1 MLFSDCTSDQQFS
14 EEINDASVCRR
25 LGNMIRS
32 MADWRKPSM
41 RQMSYSVFAP
51 SDFTDDTTV
60 ATSDG
65 MPNLLKYALGLDPL
79 GSGH

>member
-1 MLFSDCTSDQQFS
+1 MPQTWEHDS
-14 EEINDASVCRR
+14 EYGR
-25 LGNMIRS
+25 LAKAVYATNV
-32 MADWRKPSM
+32 
-41 RQMSYSVFAP
+41 VFCICEP